1 MMINTT
7 LHRRQLLKA
16 ILLTGPVILAACGK
30 APSTPVATVAPT
42 IVPVAPAPTATP
54 DPLWIKVESFA
65 RITLPTSASDLHA
78 EFMANGNN
86 TTVVKFS
93 IPANDLALTLQQAG
107 YVNGIGGLKD
117 GSSSLQA
124 HKDLPWWQLRQ
135 ASAYA
140 GDVATE
146 PGFVR
151 RVVVDKSDPNR
162 YVIYLEHLE
171 V

>member
-1 MMINTT
+1 MMTTTT

-30 APSTPVATVAPT
+30 APSTPVATSAPA
-42 IVPVAPAPTATP
+42 VPTLAPAPTATP
-54 DPLWIKVESFA
+54 DPLWIKGESFA
-65 RITLPTSASDLHA
+65 RLTLPTPASDLHG
-78 EFMANGNN
+78 EFMANGNH
-86 TTVVKFS
+86 TTGVKFS
-93 IPANDLALTLQQAG
+93 IPASDLALMLQQAG

-124 HKDLPWWQLRQ
+124 HKDLSWWQLRQ

-151 RVVVDKSDPNR
+151 RIVVDKSDPKQ
-162 YVIYLEHLE
+162 YVIYLAHLE